1 LIAFRQIYKI
11 LGVDPLPQRT
21 RKRRL
26 DSENG
31 SSIDTETDIKK
42 DKKEISN
49 TEIPDETTSS
59 NVSEN

>member
-31 SSIDTETDIKK
+31 SIDTEADVKK
-42 DKKEISN
+42 EKKEISN
-49 TEIPDETTSS
+49 TETSEENISS